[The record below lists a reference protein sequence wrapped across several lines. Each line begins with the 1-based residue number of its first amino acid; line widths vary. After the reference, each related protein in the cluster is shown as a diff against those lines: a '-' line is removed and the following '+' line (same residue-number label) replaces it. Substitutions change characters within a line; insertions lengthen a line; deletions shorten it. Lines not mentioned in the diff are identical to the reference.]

1 MMTRRATSRHGIGC
15 SGRAAKGRSSLGR
28 PPLRCDVVI
37 MRRFAVLALLTVL
50 ASASVAC
57 GSDESAPA
65 ETGSASTTTVTT
77 PGPTTVPATPATSAA
92 PTADTTAPTG
102 EPCEPPTE
110 TDPVSVDFPS
120 GMSSLV
126 GREIRT
132 GAHPCF
138 ERVVLELQG
147 AGEMP
152 GYRVGYVADPV
163 KLSPSD
169 IEVDIAGD
177 ATLVLSVAAWM
188 TTMEGEGY
196 DGPDQI
202 LPTNVEL
209 VEELRLIENFEGMHQ
224 WAIGLDRVR
233 PFSVT
238 TLDAPPRIV
247 IDIAS

>member
-1 MMTRRATSRHGIGC
+1 MT
-15 SGRAAKGRSSLGR
+15 
-28 PPLRCDVVI
+28 
-37 MRRFAVLALLTVL
+37 
-50 ASASVAC
+50 
-57 GSDESAPA
+57 APD
-65 ETGSASTTTVTT
+65 ASTAPVPTT
-77 PGPTTVPATPATSAA
+77 PAPTTPAT
-92 PTADTTAPTG
+92 TTPSG
-102 EPCEPPTE
+102 EPCEPPTSIE
-110 TDPVSVDFPS
+110 PVSVDFPL

-132 GAHPCF
+132 GTHPCF

-147 AGEMP
+147 DGAMP
-152 GYRVGYVADPV
+152 GYRVQYVDDPV
-163 KLSPSD
+163 RLSPSD
-169 IEVDIAGD
+169 LDVDIAGD

-202 LPTNVEL
+202 VPTNVEL
-209 VEELRLIENFEGMHQ
+209 IEELRLIENFEGMHQ

-238 TLDAPPRIV
+238 TLSDPARIV

>member
-1 MMTRRATSRHGIGC
+1 MSRLGC
-15 SGRAAKGRSSLGR
+15 L
-28 PPLRCDVVI
+28 
-37 MRRFAVLALLTVL
+37 AVLALTL
-50 ASASVAC
+50 AAC
-57 GSDESAPA
+57 GSDGPA
-65 ETGSASTTTVTT
+65 TDETGSAAPTVTTTVDATTVTT
-77 PGPTTVPATPATSAA
+77 VDRTTATTGPAASDTVPVDTTPATS
-92 PTADTTAPTG
+92 
-102 EPCEPPTE
+102 EPCEPPTS
-110 TDPVSVDFPS
+110 TDPVSVDFPM

-147 AGEMP
+147 EGEMP

-196 DGPDQI
+196 DGPDRI
-202 LPTNVEL
+202 TPTNVDTID
-209 VEELRLIENFEGMHQ
+209 ELRLIENFEGMHQ
-224 WAIGLDRVR
+224 WAIGLDRER

-238 TLDAPPRIV
+238 TLDDPPRIV
-247 IDIAS
+247 VDIAR

>member
-1 MMTRRATSRHGIGC
+1 VKISAILVVLV
-15 SGRAAKGRSSLGR
+15 LG
-28 PPLRCDVVI
+28 V
-37 MRRFAVLALLTVL
+37 A
-50 ASASVAC
+50 AC
-57 GSDESAPA
+57 GSDESASVD
-65 ETGSASTTTVTT
+65 SALATTPTVSPESTATTTTPVTVTTTTAVPTSAVATTTEPRSTTTAE
-77 PGPTTVPATPATSAA
+77 PCMA
-92 PTADTTAPTG
+92 PTDTA
-102 EPCEPPTE
+102 
-110 TDPVSVDFPS
+110 PVSVDFPM

-147 AGEMP
+147 TGEMP
-152 GYRVGYVADPV
+152 GYRVQYVDDPV

-169 IEVDIAGD
+169 MEVDIAGD

-202 LPTNVEL
+202 VPTNVEHI
-209 VEELRLIENFEGMHQ
+209 EELRLIENFEGMHQ
-224 WAIGLDRVR
+224 WAIGLDRER

-238 TLDAPPRIV
+238 TLNDPPRIV
-247 IDIAS
+247 VDIAS

>member
-1 MMTRRATSRHGIGC
+1 M
-15 SGRAAKGRSSLGR
+15 
-28 PPLRCDVVI
+28 V
-37 MRRFAVLALLTVL
+37 LTVL
-50 ASASVAC
+50 AVVVSASVAC
-57 GSDESAPA
+57 GSDDSTTVD
-65 ETGSASTTTVTT
+65 TGSAVGTDAVTTVAAPMTAPDASTAPVPTT
-77 PGPTTVPATPATSAA
+77 PAPTTPAT
-92 PTADTTAPTG
+92 TTPSG
-102 EPCEPPTE
+102 EPCEPPTSIE
-110 TDPVSVDFPS
+110 PVSVDFPL

-132 GAHPCF
+132 GTHPCF

-147 AGEMP
+147 DGAMP
-152 GYRVGYVADPV
+152 GYRVQYVDDPV
-163 KLSPSD
+163 RLSPSD
-169 IEVDIAGD
+169 LDVDIAGD

-202 LPTNVEL
+202 VPTNVEL
-209 VEELRLIENFEGMHQ
+209 IEELRLIENFEGMHQ

-238 TLDAPPRIV
+238 TLSDPARIV

>member
-1 MMTRRATSRHGIGC
+1 MRTSAIL
-15 SGRAAKGRSSLGR
+15 AAL
-28 PPLRCDVVI
+28 
-37 MRRFAVLALLTVL
+37 VLAL
-50 ASASVAC
+50 AAC
-57 GSDESAPA
+57 GSDEPASVDTGPPTAPTTTTVPTTTTA
-65 ETGSASTTTVTT
+65 PRPSTTTSLAPATT
-77 PGPTTVPATPATSAA
+77 GTAATTTSTPTTT
-92 PTADTTAPTG
+92 
-102 EPCEPPTE
+102 EPCEPPTS
-110 TDPVSVDFPS
+110 TDEVSVDFPM
-120 GMSSLV
+120 GMSGLV

-147 AGEMP
+147 TGDMP
-152 GYRVGYVADPV
+152 GYRVAYVDDPV

-169 IEVDIAGD
+169 MEVDIAGD

-202 LPTNVEL
+202 VPTNVSL
-209 VEELRLIENFEGMHQ
+209 IEELRLVENFEGMHQ
-224 WAIGLDRVR
+224 WAIGLDRER

-238 TLDAPPRIV
+238 TLNDPPRIV